1 MIEIPFE
8 SQTDYDRTGAD
19 RICMD
24 VTFSSKGDLDIYKH
38 GFIQA
43 EAGCRY
49 MTYADGTPFFYLG
62 DTHWGMY
69 REEIDEPGPNAGE
82 TGAASHFRYIVDRRA
97 EQGKVRSFIPLSR
110 QAR

>member
-1 MIEIPFE
+1 MNSLYIALSSCSADVEQWRVIEIPFE

-43 EAGCRY
+43 EAGCKY

-69 REEIDEPGPNAGE
+69 REE
-82 TGAASHFRYIVDRRA
+82 
-97 EQGKVRSFIPLSR
+97 QGKVRSFIPLSR